1 MKKGKEALNKTN
13 GGFEPWI
20 QGQKKQGK
28 TRSFSPM
35 KLPQDLEDSDD
46 NDVPRE
52 ITRENFGS
60 TFTKFVPPNTSEK
73 DSKNTKNSPKS

>member
-1 MKKGKEALNKTN
+1 M
-13 GGFEPWI
+13 
-20 QGQKKQGK
+20 
-28 TRSFSPM
+28 RSFSPM

-60 TFTKFVPPNTSEK
+60 TFTKFVPPNTSEN
-73 DSKNTKNSPKS
+73 DSKNTKKSPKS

>member
-1 MKKGKEALNKTN
+1 MKKVKEALNKTN

-20 QGQKKQGK
+20 QGQKKQAK
-28 TRSFSPM
+28 MKSFSPM
-35 KLPQDLEDSDD
+35 QLPQDLEDSDD

-52 ITRENFGS
+52 ITRENFGG
-60 TFTKFVPPNTSEK
+60 TFTKFVPPNPSDK